1 MLEIKMPTTVLALV
15 PHPDD
20 AEFFCGGTLAK
31 MAQEGARVVIVVA
44 SDGQK
49 GSFEHDRETLV
60 AVRAEE
66 ARQAAA
72 VLGAEPPILL
82 GHPDLELDRLP
93 PGLLREQFVRLIRQY
108 RPDVVIA
115 EDAFARLE
123 PHPDHRAVAWAAS
136 DAINFASLPLVHPEH
151 LAEGLQP
158 HFVVEKYFYS
168 QDLRSANRVVDVT
181 ATMER
186 KLAAMAEHRS
196 QVSFLVRDVLQQAH
210 LAGLDMA
217 ALAGEATSNPF
228 TLLAWALRS
237 QAAEVGKSCGYG
249 FGEAFRWMRFHPMV
263 EALLEQQS
271 LDVGC

>member
-1 MLEIKMPTTVLALV
+1 MPKTVLALV

-31 MAQEGARVVIVVA
+31 MAQEGARIVIAVA

-49 GSFEHDRETLV
+49 GSFEYDRETLI
-60 AVRAEE
+60 AMRAEE
-66 ARQAAA
+66 AKRAAA

-82 GHPDLELDRLP
+82 GHPDLELDKLP

-115 EDAFARLE
+115 EDAFARFE

-136 DAINFASLPLVHPEH
+136 DAINFASLPLMHPEH

-158 HFVVEKYFYS
+158 HFCVEKYFYS
-168 QDLRSANRVVDVT
+168 DDPQIANKVIDVT
-181 ATMER
+181 GTMDR

-196 QVSFLVRDVLQQAH
+196 QVSFLVQDVLRQAR

-217 ALAGEATSNPF
+217 AIAGQDAANPLA
-228 TLLAWALRS
+228 LLAWGLRS
-237 QAAEVGKSCGYG
+237 QAAEVGKRCGYG
-249 FGEAFRWMRFHPMV
+249 FGEAFRWTRFHPMV
-263 EALLEQQS
+263 EMLLGQQ
-271 LDVGC
+271 GM